1 MTVRRSDETLG
12 SALLP
17 SVVHEAS
24 AAVLVVDLQQRM
36 VTFANDLAT
45 QLAPDAPLPTPVDD
59 WSAAAGLQDAGGDAL
74 PGALTA
80 QGRAPG
86 WSAESLLRIAQ
97 GYPVTGEAVT
107 AARRTSATAGR
118 EMLWVIGLPLVDAP
132 GSLGALSLV
141 VFLPARNAQLIS
153 DTHESAVTLRERA
166 VLATRMSFT
175 ITDPRQPDNPL
186 IWVNPAFM
194 STTGYTAEEVV
205 GRNCRFLQGE
215 HTDPR
220 TVEKIRESLREEQPL
235 TATVL
240 NYRKDGTTFWN
251 ELTISPVRDGAGLV
265 THFVGVQ
272 ADVTSRVEAQRA
284 RDEAMVQVA
293 LAADRLALL
302 ADFTSRLAMCRD
314 PNDVVMLL
322 AEVLVPRIGTW
333 VVIYTVDESGRP
345 RHPHVRH
352 ARADTDPAIRDS
364 LAALRK
370 VVPDQLQ
377 DTSPLWRVLSG
388 DDPYVLIE
396 DYDTASPTITGAATD
411 ERTSL
416 IRDLGVRGLIAVPL
430 LARGGI
436 LGCVAVVADDTM
448 PALGTSELA
457 LVRDLSVRAALTLEN
472 TLLHAR
478 DRDVAETLQRSL
490 LPLLNEPPGVTIAAS
505 YVPATDEAAVGGD
518 WYDVFAL
525 HGAEPGRFGAVVG
538 DVMGHNI
545 DSAARMGKL
554 STILRAYG
562 WPGSSPGEVL
572 SAVDELL
579 VGSRLDV
586 LATCWYATLAP
597 AAGGMT
603 LRYASAGHPPS
614 VLRTPDGQVR
624 LLDGGRGP
632 MLGISELR
640 DDGSVR
646 AADASIEIGVGSTL
660 ICFTDGLVDSF
671 ATDGDVDAGLAQLSE
686 AVAAMDVH
694 ASPQQIVDA
703 LTDHGQHNDD
713 LAIVAIRI
721 G

>member
-1 MTVRRSDETLG
+1 MTVRRSDEALG

-17 SVVHEAS
+17 SLVHEAS
-24 AAVLVVDLQQRM
+24 AAVLVVDLQQRT
-36 VTFANDLAT
+36 VTFANDLAA
-45 QLAPDAPLPTPVDD
+45 QLAPDAPLPAPIDD
-59 WSAAAGLQDAGGDAL
+59 WSAAAGLQDAAGEAL
-74 PGALTA
+74 PGAQTA
-80 QGRAPG
+80 EVRASG

-97 GYPVTGEAVT
+97 GHPVTGEAVT
-107 AARRTSATAGR
+107 AARRTSATSAR
-118 EMLWVIGLPLVDAP
+118 EVLWVIGVPLIDAP

-175 ITDPRQPDNPL
+175 ITDPRQPDNPVVW
-186 IWVNPAFM
+186 INPAFV
-194 STTGYTAEEVV
+194 STTGYSADDVL
-205 GRNCRFLQGE
+205 GRNCRLLQGPD
-215 HTDPR
+215 TDQR
-220 TVEKIRESLREEQPL
+220 TVEQIRESLREEQPL
-235 TATVL
+235 TATLL

-251 ELTISPVRDGAGLV
+251 ELTISPVRDGAGVV

-284 RDEAMVQVA
+284 RDEAMEQVA

-314 PNDVVMLL
+314 PHDVLNLL
-322 AEVLVPRIGTW
+322 ADVLVPRIGTW
-333 VVIYTVDESGRP
+333 VVIYTTDETGRP

-364 LAALRK
+364 MGALRK
-370 VVPDQLQ
+370 VVPEQLQ

-388 DDPYVLIE
+388 EDPYVLID
-396 DYDTASPTITGAATD
+396 DYDATSPEISGAAPD

-416 IRDLGVRGLIAVPL
+416 IRMLGVRGLIAVPL

-436 LGCVAVVADDTM
+436 LGCVAVVADDSM
-448 PALGTSELA
+448 PALGQSELA
-457 LVRDLSVRAALTLEN
+457 LVRDLCVRAALTLEN

-490 LPLLNEPPGVTIAAS
+490 LPLVSEPPGVTIAAS
-505 YVPATDEAAVGGD
+505 YVPAADEAAVGGD

-525 HGAEPGRFGAVVG
+525 HGDQPGRFGVVVG

-545 DSAARMGKL
+545 NSATRMGKL

-562 WPGSSPGEVL
+562 WPGSPPGDVL

-579 VGSRLDV
+579 VGSTLDV
-586 LATCWYATLAP
+586 LATCWYATLTPAP
-597 AAGGMT
+597 GGMT
-603 LRYASAGHPPS
+603 ARYASAGHPPA
-614 VLRTPDGQVR
+614 VLRIPDGQVWV
-624 LLDGGRGP
+624 LDGGRGP

-640 DDGSVR
+640 AGGSAR
-646 AADASIEIGVGSTL
+646 PPHATIEVGTGSTL

-671 ATDGDVDAGLAQLSE
+671 AADGDVDAGLAQLSQT
-686 AVAAMDVH
+686 VACLEPQ
-694 ASPQQIVDA
+694 ASPQQIVDT
-703 LTDHGQHNDD
+703 LTDHGHHNDD